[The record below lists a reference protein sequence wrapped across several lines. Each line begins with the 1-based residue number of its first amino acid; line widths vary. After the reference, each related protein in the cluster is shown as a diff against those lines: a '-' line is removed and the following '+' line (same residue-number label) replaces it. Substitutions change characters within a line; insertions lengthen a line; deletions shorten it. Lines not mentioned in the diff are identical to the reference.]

1 MANNNSPQ
9 AAPRILQ
16 QINEWKKRLI
26 DLSRRNP
33 LVYFKTDRKT
43 ILKVEAPIPL
53 DLFKTLFEDKS
64 CQVYLPPVPEDEEIT
79 TPKEGEIV
87 FALTERAETEK
98 RLKNIYRKAESDFQE
113 KGIRTSILTFGL
125 LNWKDGEEIASAP
138 LILYPVTISR
148 ATPESPYVIEESDED
163 ISLNP
168 AIQVKFKT
176 EFNIE
181 LIQPKLEDED
191 FNLESY
197 FAEVEAQLARVQ
209 WKVERSCFLGNFS
222 FHKMAMYADLD
233 ANAASIAL
241 HPIIKALTDRHV
253 ETPLGNGE
261 LPTDDERTLPAKPPE
276 LYILDADSSQ
286 AQAIESAIA
295 GHSFVLK
302 GPPGTGKSQTISN
315 IIAKAIQHDKRVLFV
330 SEKMAAL
337 EVVYSRLSN
346 AGLKDYC
353 LELHSHKANKREVIR
368 ELTRCLE
375 EVPESNRQ
383 MTSSD
388 KARLKSL
395 RDRLNNYVLELH
407 KKREPL
413 YESAFNVLNH
423 LIKLGAFPERSLK
436 LPFTKCTPEHLN
448 ELLDIGAILRE
459 NYVVLAEG
467 NNFPW
472 RGYKGKDEDRE
483 IILGKLERLID
494 DIEEVISIFDAIS
507 GRLGIPSPKSFD
519 GCREFISICEK
530 LAENPSPELSW
541 LLSPDSEKMLTEA
554 RECSKATENLQK
566 ISAELSVNYSK
577 DFFDLPEDFI
587 NRFRALKG
595 ELFARVAKAEKADAS
610 IISATPVIL
619 ESVNALHVAL
629 ESASKGGSKIL
640 KSLDVQYSGDLS
652 LHKIRQSIRLSEIAL
667 SHERLIPSWTKRS
680 NLEKSEKEFN
690 IFSDKLRHYREI
702 VTDIRTKYTEAI
714 FEADVDALCFNFK
727 TKYLGWEKYFLLSYY
742 KDLIF
747 IHRCNKSSGIPAT
760 LRQDLESLRE
770 LILLKQEIHANN
782 DRLVSLFDKY
792 FSGIDTNLV
801 ALEKAIYN
809 AKVAYT
815 LSNIFQFGDSTYKL
829 LTAELPLPQDFEPTS
844 DRLTSDSDKVTNE
857 IEKWNELFSWEKI
870 IQGAGTIETSSV
882 NKFLQAL
889 TKLNTIIEDFHR
901 LTDRISAL
909 RVAPA
914 DASISSIL
922 DDLNKLETKRQTE
935 SFFKTNTAS
944 HAEKFKQRY
953 SGMDTDWPMLVSA
966 LDWTVNLASPAY
978 REYLDEEFFEA
989 VAGGLQVPKEESL
1002 QLKDSLK
1009 QIRKNIDGFEG
1020 EHITPGAGV
1029 VMSGLDDARALM
1041 RLRQHRIDDITTW
1054 ITYLSASE
1062 RLANF
1067 SPGGTKVLEHITST
1081 PPGAENIIPILTKG
1095 FYLSWLDGLKE
1106 RCPIMAEFQGYNHER
1121 AITEFRDLDLKLT
1134 NLAFTEV
1141 ISKLN
1146 ESRREMYQGLR
1157 GGELSVL
1164 HDQAAR
1170 KRGHYSLRKLFSR
1183 IPNLLLKIKPC
1194 LLMSPLSVSHF
1205 IGKDSFNF
1213 DIIIF
1218 DEASQIC
1225 SEDAVGAISRG
1236 TQLVVAGDEKQLPP
1250 TKFFQGDVDG
1260 EEDWAD
1266 SDEDFGVYQS
1276 VLEDCDSIGLTP
1288 KPLMLKWHYRSKHES
1303 LIAYSNESF
1312 YDHKLVTFPSSTE
1325 NDPEFGVKFCYVANG
1340 LYDRGGNKTN
1350 LPEAKKVVELVF
1362 KHLKDHGA
1370 DKTLG
1375 VATLNIQQR
1384 DLILDLIEEERK
1396 NNPEFNK
1403 YFTEDRL
1410 SGFFVKNLESVQGD
1424 ERDVIILS
1432 LGYGR
1437 DANGKFT
1444 MNFGPINKTGGEKR
1458 LNVIVTR
1465 AKSKICLV
1473 TSIKASDFDIEKL
1486 TAPGLKS
1493 LYRYL
1498 DYAERG
1504 KNALE
1509 SITLGPGETES
1520 PFEDDVKLEI
1530 EKMGYK
1536 AVCQVGCS
1544 GFRIDLGVIDPKNP
1558 GRYILGVECDGATYH
1573 RAFTARERDRIR
1585 QTILEGLGWRI
1596 YRIWSPDWF
1605 QSRDKEIA
1613 RLQQAIKNA
1622 ALGILPPA
1630 RRPDAPV
1637 VITHKKIKIDH
1648 YTESDT
1654 IKDYVAFTPQRI
1666 HPKLDFITDD
1676 LRRERYLQEILA
1688 TEGPMHVDV
1697 FTERLLS
1704 CWDIRRRGNN
1714 VSEAVSKT
1722 ISRARSKGLVYAKNS
1737 FLYNNPRHDVEVVRK
1752 PVPQVAES
1760 LRSAE
1765 HVAPE
1770 EIQLAALFLVKSAM
1784 SISRE
1789 ELVDGVARLF
1799 GWQRTGHIV
1808 EGTIERALSVLI
1820 KDSEIV
1826 VNAEGIISALM
1837 GG

>member
-1 MANNNSPQ
+1 MANNKVPQ
-9 AAPRILQ
+9 VDPKILQ
-16 QINEWKKRLI
+16 QIDEWKKRLI

-43 ILKVEAPIPL
+43 ILKVESPIPL
-53 DLFKTLFEDKS
+53 DLFNSLFEDKS
-64 CQVYLPPVPEDEEIT
+64 CQVYLPPNPDDEEIT

-87 FALTERAETEK
+87 FALKERAETEK
-98 RLKNIYRKAESDFQE
+98 RLKDLYRKAESDFQE

-125 LNWKDGEEIASAP
+125 LTWKDGEEIAYAP

-163 ISLNP
+163 LSLNP

-181 LIQPKLEDED
+181 LVQPRLEDED

-197 FAEVEAQLARVQ
+197 FIEVEAQLARVQ

-222 FHKMAMYADLD
+222 FHKMAMYTDLE
-233 ANAASIAL
+233 ANASSIAL

-286 AQAIESAIA
+286 AQAIDSAIA

-375 EVPESNRQ
+375 EVPESSRQ

-388 KARLKSL
+388 KTRLKSL

-413 YESAFNVLNH
+413 YESAFNILNH
-423 LIKLGAFPERSLK
+423 LIKLGAFPDRSLK
-436 LPFTKCTPEHLN
+436 LPFPKCTPEHLN
-448 ELLDIGAILRE
+448 ELLDIGALLRE

-467 NNFPW
+467 KDFPW
-472 RGYKGKDEDRE
+472 KGFKGKDEDRE
-483 IILGKLERLID
+483 TILSELEQLVGG
-494 DIEEVISIFDAIS
+494 IEEVISIFDSIS
-507 GRLGIPSPKSFD
+507 GRLGIPSPKSFE
-519 GCREFISICEK
+519 GCSEFISICQK
-530 LAENPSPELSW
+530 LAVNPSPELSW
-541 LLSPDSEKMLTEA
+541 LLSPDTEKLLLEA
-554 RECSKATENLQK
+554 TQCSKAAENLKK
-566 ISAELSVNYSK
+566 ISAELSAKYSK
-577 DFFDLPEDFI
+577 EFLDLPEDSLK
-587 NRFRALKG
+587 RFRTLKD
-595 ELFARVAKAEKADAS
+595 ELFSKVTNAEKADSS
-610 IISATPVIL
+610 IISTAPAL
-619 ESVNALHVAL
+619 SESLKSLHMAL
-629 ESASKGGSKIL
+629 ESASKCGAEIL
-640 KSLDVQYSGDLS
+640 RSLDVQYSGDLT
-652 LHKIRQSIRLSEIAL
+652 LHRIRQSLRLSEIAL
-667 SHERLIPSWTKRS
+667 APEKPISSWAKRTD
-680 NLEKSEKEFN
+680 LEKSEKEFDLLSN
-690 IFSDKLRHYREI
+690 RLKHYREI
-702 VTDIRTKYTEAI
+702 SIDIRTKYTEAI
-714 FEADVDALCFNFK
+714 FEADLDALYFNFK
-727 TKYLGWEKYFLLSYY
+727 TKYSGWEKYFLLSYY
-742 KDLIF
+742 KDLMF

-760 LRQDLESLRE
+760 LRQDLESLHQ
-770 LILLKQEIHANN
+770 LVSLKQEINADN
-782 DRLVSLFDKY
+782 DRYASLFDKY
-792 FSGIDTNLV
+792 YTGLDTNLET
-801 ALEKAIYN
+801 LEKAIYN

-815 LSNIFQFGDSTYKL
+815 LSNIFQFGDSTYRI
-829 LTAELPLPQDFEPTS
+829 LTAELPLPQGFELTS
-844 DRLTSDSDKVTNE
+844 DRLGRDSDKVTNE
-857 IEKWNELFSWEKI
+857 IEKWNDLLSWERF
-870 IQGAGTIETSSV
+870 IQGAGTVETSSAS
-882 NKFLQAL
+882 KFLQ
-889 TKLNTIIEDFHR
+889 IITLFSRVLEDFHQ
-901 LTDRISAL
+901 LASQISAFQIT
-909 RVAPA
+909 PA
-914 DASISSIL
+914 NMAVSNIL
-922 DDLNKLETKRQTE
+922 DDLNRLETKRHTE
-935 SFFKTNTAS
+935 SFFKTNATS
-944 HAEKFKQRY
+944 HAERFKQRY
-953 SGMDTDWPMLVSA
+953 LGIDTDWPMLVSA

-978 REYLDEEFFEA
+978 RDYLDEEFFEA
-989 VAGGLQVPKEESL
+989 VAGGLQVPKEETS
-1002 QLKDSLK
+1002 QLAETLK
-1009 QIRKNIDGFEG
+1009 NIRKDINAFE
-1020 EHITPGAGV
+1020 EKHIVAGAGT
-1029 VMSGLDDARALM
+1029 VMSGLDDACSLM

-1054 ITYLSASE
+1054 INYLSTAE
-1062 RLANF
+1062 RLVDF
-1067 SPGGTKVLEHITST
+1067 SPGGAKVLEHITSM

-1121 AITEFRDLDLKLT
+1121 AIAEFRDLDTKLT
-1134 NLAFTEV
+1134 SLAFTE
-1141 ISKLN
+1141 IILKLN

-1250 TKFFQGDVDG
+1250 TKFFQGGDGAG

-1288 KPLMLKWHYRSKHES
+1288 RPLMLKWHYRSKHES

-1312 YDHKLVTFPSSTE
+1312 YDRKLVTFPSSAE
-1325 NDPEFGVKFCYVANG
+1325 NDPDFGVKFCYVENG
-1340 LYDRGGNKTN
+1340 LYDRGGKKTN

-1396 NNPEFNK
+1396 SNPEFNK

-1437 DANGKFT
+1437 DTNGKFT

-1473 TSIKASDFDIEKL
+1473 TSIRAGDFDIEKL

-1509 SITLGPGETES
+1509 SVTLGPGETES

-1544 GFRIDLGVIDPKNP
+1544 GFRIDLGVLDPKNP

-1605 QSRDKEIA
+1605 QSRDKEIS

-1622 ALGILPPA
+1622 AQGILPPV

-1637 VITHKKIKIDH
+1637 VITHRKIKIEH

-1654 IKDYVAFTPQRI
+1654 IKDYDVFTPHRI
-1666 HPKLDFITDD
+1666 HPKLDFVTDD
-1676 LRRERYLQEILA
+1676 IRRERYLQEILT
-1688 TEGPMHVDV
+1688 TEGPIHIDV

-1714 VSEAVSKT
+1714 VAEAVSKT
-1722 ISRARSKGLVYAKNS
+1722 ISRARSKGLVYTKNN
-1737 FLYNNPRHDVEVVRK
+1737 FLYDNPRHDATVVRK
-1752 PVPQVAES
+1752 PNPQVAES
-1760 LRSAE
+1760 LRLAE

-1770 EIQLAALFLVKSAM
+1770 EIQLAVLFIVKSAL
-1784 SISRE
+1784 SISKE
-1789 ELVDGVARLF
+1789 ELIDGAARLF

-1808 EGTIERALSVLI
+1808 ESTIQREISTLI
-1820 KDSEIV
+1820 RNKEIS
-1826 VNAEGIISALM
+1826 VNAEGIISAS
-1837 GG
+1837 